1 MVAMAAHRTR
11 SIAIITG
18 RLRRNS
24 THGASGTA
32 ISAPTAGPTA
42 DSADTSAGP
51 ACNAST
57 AISGRAPNPSPDPYA
72 LTAYAAQSQPNCGPS
87 RFLPVLRHLP
97 VLPVPPAPLILS
109 TMPRTPSTSRSNKPT
124 LTGES

>member
-1 MVAMAAHRTR
+1 MAANRAR
-11 SIAIITG
+11 SIMIMTG

-51 ACNAST
+51 ACSTST
-57 AISGRAPNPSPDPYA
+57 AISGNAPNPRPDPYA
-72 LTAYAAQSQPNCGPS
+72 LTAYDAHSQPNC
-87 RFLPVLRHLP
+87 LPTVSC
-97 VLPVPPAPLILS
+97 PPCSAHSP
-109 TMPRTPSTSRSNKPT
+109 
-124 LTGES
+124 

>member
-1 MVAMAAHRTR
+1 MTANRVR
-11 SIAIITG
+11 SIAIMTG

-51 ACNAST
+51 ACSTST
-57 AISGRAPNPSPDPYA
+57 AISGNAPNPSPDP
-72 LTAYAAQSQPNCGPS
+72 
-87 RFLPVLRHLP
+87 
-97 VLPVPPAPLILS
+97 
-109 TMPRTPSTSRSNKPT
+109 
-124 LTGES
+124 